1 MACFRYGSITE
12 PGPSERPL
20 ANGPSSYDLPHR
32 VHACKPYPLPAPNG
46 STIIV
51 YGHEQGL
58 RVVWK
63 GGRPFKRQPIPVEKK
78 PKPNGASEDAIMTI
92 DSDEEA
98 PENPDQPPYQ
108 DNPRFEEEDGD
119 FDVSEPYEPV
129 VQTLDLPLGVEALHL
144 DFPHLPADTQT
155 SGLESLPIL
164 FSQKL
169 VLAVACSDSSVRV
182 ILIPLLPTSPSSK
195 NRIDLRNTAFNLGA
209 GKSVFGEQMIV
220 LSSGT
225 THRSIPKGVSV
236 SMTSTPPEDLEDI
249 DMDEPDAM
257 IKKTDLKRNVS
268 RSASRSRSRSR
279 LRDHQWDL
287 LIASHSADIS
297 GLLLI
302 HRVPILLGEA
312 GLSPE
317 THIPWRTQYLASP
330 TVSVYFNSAIYP
342 ALRHSQLLI
351 VEAKGM
357 VRILDCLP
365 QSKAAEG
372 SWRLSLYTDFETLQ
386 DTTSRRKPLLDA
398 QWVLGGKAILALLA
412 DGKWGVWD
420 LENAGPNPTD
430 GTNPF
435 RSTAVDSLTTFALEG
450 WVGDSL
456 KTRKLLKSSST
467 RTENTIS
474 KLAPMTPGARKIRQ
488 QALFTEPTS
497 QPDGPVRGGLSV
509 CPVQDTSNSRAD
521 DEAVLAW
528 HENTI
533 AVIPSLFI
541 HWQNKARGSGNLFG
555 SGVKGEPKLINN
567 VQLGGESCK
576 EASLMPSH
584 HRSGSAKDAATHSE
598 ILVTGDH
605 RVVIV
610 TPPIAEPQM
619 RFSPPSP
626 LLSSTTDQ
634 QLLTRGDLDVNGM
647 DRILAG
653 MSDSQ
658 TTPTRNSRS
667 LSHTKGNNLLMS

>member
-1 MACFRYGSITE
+1 M
-12 PGPSERPL
+12 
-20 ANGPSSYDLPHR
+20 
-32 VHACKPYPLPAPNG
+32 
-46 STIIV
+46 
-51 YGHEQGL
+51 
-58 RVVWK
+58 
-63 GGRPFKRQPIPVEKK
+63 PVREKHK
-78 PKPNGASEDAIMTI
+78 SNGASEDVIMI
-92 DSDEEA
+92 VDSDEEA
-98 PENPDQPPYQ
+98 AENPDQPPYH
-108 DNPRFEEEDGD
+108 DNSCFEEDDVE

-129 VQTLDLPLGVEALHL
+129 VQTLDLPLGVEVLHL
-144 DFPHLPADTQT
+144 AFPHLPADTQT
-155 SGLESLPIL
+155 SALESLPIL

-169 VLAVACSDSSVRV
+169 VLAVACSDFSVRV
-182 ILIPLLPTSPSSK
+182 ILIPLLPTSPRSK
-195 NRIDLRNTAFNLGA
+195 NRTDLRNTASNLGA
-209 GKSVFGEQMIV
+209 GKSVFGEQMII

-236 SMTSTPPEDLEDI
+236 SMTSTPPEDPEDI
-249 DMDEPDAM
+249 DMDKADA
-257 IKKTDLKRNVS
+257 INEKTDLKCNVS

-287 LIASHSADIS
+287 LIASHSADLS

-302 HRVPILLGEA
+302 HRIPILAGEA

-330 TVSVYFNSAIYP
+330 TVSVHFNSALYP
-342 ALRHSQLLI
+342 ASRHSQLMI
-351 VEAKGM
+351 VEAKGV
-357 VRILDCLP
+357 VRILDCMP

-372 SWRLSLYTDFETLQ
+372 SWRLSLYTDLETLQ
-386 DTTSRRKPLLDA
+386 DAISRRKCILDA
-398 QWVLGGKAILALLA
+398 QWFLGGRAILALLA

-420 LENAGPNPTD
+420 LESAGPKPTD
-430 GTNPF
+430 GANPY
-435 RSTAVDSLTTFALEG
+435 RSTSVESLTTFALEG

-467 RTENTIS
+467 KTENTRS

-488 QALFTEPTS
+488 QALFTEPTP

-509 CPVQDTSNSRAD
+509 SPAQDTSNSRAD
-521 DEAVLAW
+521 DDAVLVW
-528 HENTI
+528 YENTI

-555 SGVKGEPKLINN
+555 SGTKGEPKLINN
-567 VQLGGESCK
+567 IQLGGESCK

-584 HRSGSAKDAATHSE
+584 HRSGSAKDDATTWQ

-605 RVVIV
+605 RFVIV
-610 TPPIAEPQM
+610 TPPVAEPQKS
-619 RFSPPSP
+619 FSPPSP

-634 QLLTRGDLDVNGM
+634 QLLTRGNLDVNGM

-667 LSHTKGNNLLMS
+667 LSHTKGINLLMS